1 MKQPVEIVQE
11 QLDAYNAHDL
21 ARFVACYSEQIEVF
35 RPPAL
40 APVIQGKAAF
50 SAHYQQNRFTIPE
63 LHASL
68 VNRMVSGNIVIDH
81 EAVVGL
87 SQHPLSAIAVY
98 QVEDGLIQ
106 RVWFY

>member
-1 MKQPVEIVQE
+1 MKQAVDVVQE

-35 RPPAL
+35 RPPAV
-40 APVIQGKAAF
+40 APVLQGIAAL
-50 SAHYQQNRFTIPE
+50 SAHYQQNRFNLPE

-68 VNRMVSGNIVIDH
+68 VNRMVSGNIVVDH
-81 EAVVGL
+81 EAVQGL
-87 SQHPLSAIAVY
+87 SEQSISAIAVY
-98 QVEDGLIQ
+98 QVEAGLIQ